1 MKRIALILAKLF
13 AVCAALGL
21 CVVLYLFSVGY
32 FDPQPAIGYLHS
44 PKALPYVDLD
54 ALAAQPVAPPDTVLK
69 KYSWDKTA
77 AFWLEQIRKYAEE

>member
-44 PKALPYVDLD
+44 PKELPYVDRTHWRT
-54 ALAAQPVAPPDTVLK
+54 ALK
-69 KYSWDKTA
+69 KTESGF
-77 AFWLEQIRKYAEE
+77 FWGMNPPATSPLPGS